1 MRCHTAVV
9 ARTTPTPKRHTVG
22 LVLGAGGVAGGAWH
36 AGALT
41 ALQDAGWDARSAD
54 LVVGTS
60 AGSGMAAT
68 LRLGVPPSD
77 LFAGATGRPMSPVGA
92 DFLAKAGPMEVPAPQ
107 VGGRIPRPAAPF
119 LVLRALSRPWTT
131 RPFKAAAGMLPVG
144 RISTDF
150 IGDRIRRTHDEPW
163 PDRPTWI
170 CAVRL
175 ADGRRVVFGRDVDDA
190 HLATAVEASSA
201 IPGYFAPVDHA
212 GQAYI
217 DGGVHSPTN
226 ADLVAD
232 LGFDIVVVSSP
243 MSATRGALRRPQW
256 TGARALHAATLGRE
270 VRKIRAAGTPVLV
283 LQPGPEVV
291 DTVGFNSMDP
301 SRRGDI
307 AQIAHDTVAR
317 HLGSGRV
324 ADRLA
329 LLTG

>member
-1 MRCHTAVV
+1 M
-9 ARTTPTPKRHTVG
+9 ARTTPTPAHHTVG

-36 AGALT
+36 AGTLAALEE
-41 ALQDAGWDARSAD
+41 LGWDARSAD

-60 AGSGMAAT
+60 AGSGTAAT

-77 LFAGATGRPMSPVGA
+77 LLAGATGRPMSRIGA
-92 DFLAKAGPMEVPAPQ
+92 DFLAKAGPMELPTPEI
-107 VGGRIPRPAAPF
+107 GGRIPRPAAPF
-119 LVLRALSRPWTT
+119 LVLRALSRPWAT
-131 RPFKAAAGMLPVG
+131 RPFKAAAGLLPVG

-163 PDRPTWI
+163 PSRPTWI

-175 ADGRRVVFGRDVDDA
+175 SDGRRVVFGRDVDDA

-201 IPGYFAPVDHA
+201 IPGYFSPVDHD
-212 GQAYI
+212 GHAYI

-226 ADLVAD
+226 ADLVAG
-232 LGFDIVVVSSP
+232 LGFDVVVVSSP

-270 VRKIRAAGTPVLV
+270 VRRIRAAGTPVLV

-291 DTVGFNSMDP
+291 DAVGLNSMDP
-301 SRRGDI
+301 SRRSRV
-307 AQIAHDTVAR
+307 AQLAHDTVAR
-317 HLGSGRV
+317 HLGSARL
-324 ADRLA
+324 ADRMA
-329 LLTG
+329 LLTT